1 MEVALYTVTHRAS
14 GKRYVGITQDP
25 AKRWNDHKSDARRG
39 SEHHFHRA
47 IRLHGENSFVF
58 EVQTWFPTPEMAKLA
73 EQTSI
78 CFSQPEYNSTAGGDG
93 TFGHKHTDEAKQKMS
108 VAKKGKPSPLKGV
121 AKPDGMGPK
130 LSEIQRN
137 STETVARLQQL
148 AEAQRGVPLSAEHR
162 AAVSAGLMGRKHSPE
177 TRAKMS
183 AAAKARYAR
192 QRAGN

>member
-1 MEVALYTVTHRAS
+1 MEVALYTVTHRDS

-93 TFGHKHTDEAKQKMS
+93 TFGHQHTDEAKLKMS
-108 VAKKGKPSPLKGV
+108 AAKKGKPSPLRGR
-121 AKPDGMGPK
+121 PK
-130 LSEIQRN
+130 
-137 STETVARLQQL
+137 
-148 AEAQRGVPLSAEHR
+148 SA
-162 AAVSAGLMGRKHSPE
+162 E
-177 TRAKMS
+177 TRAKLS
-183 AAAKARYAR
+183 AAMTGKPGHRPSDETRAKLSSAQQGNTKMLGKKHSEETKAKM
-192 QRAGN
+192 RAAATGRKKVDGKWVRPN